1 MSLKRRTRTGKQN
14 PNDVKCPSNVELAPE
29 NKTPMMLKL
38 ETIDLDGEV
47 LEHGS
52 TSLGINKAGFILHS
66 AIHQARPD
74 IKCIIHLH
82 TGDAVAVSIII
93 I

>member
-1 MSLKRRTRTGKQN
+1 VIHPFGLLYSEVTA
-14 PNDVKCPSNVELAPE
+14 SS
-29 NKTPMMLKL
+29 L

-66 AIHQARPD
+66 FLCRMKYTAQAIGESD
-74 IKCIIHLH
+74 Y
-82 TGDAVAVSIII
+82 
-93 I
+93 